1 MTMRT
6 FPELSRRRFLLGAS
20 SLALFAGLAPA
31 RGVRAAPPL
40 AGYPFTLG
48 VAAGDPW
55 PDGFVIWTR
64 LAPRPLHEHGGMP
77 MVAVPVKWQVAE
89 DAHFARVVQSGEYL
103 ARPELGHSVHVEVAG
118 LQPARPYWYR
128 FMIDGGDASATGSA
142 RTAPRAGAIP
152 ERLRIAVAGC
162 QAYFHGWF
170 DAYRHLG
177 EEPELDALFHYGDYI
192 YEGSEAA
199 SRKAGYAIRDA
210 AGNPVERLHHGD
222 ELYTLD
228 DYRRRY
234 AQYKSDTDLQAA
246 HAAVAFICSF
256 DDHEVDNDWNGPW
269 DQDRTPP
276 ELFALRRLHAMQA
289 WYENSPVRRAQLPR
303 ADGGTAYFR
312 RLDYGNL
319 LRMHVLDTR
328 SHRSNQ
334 ICPNPRSL
342 AKCRFEQGQD
352 SSILGAEQEAWLHA
366 GLGGGSRWNLI
377 AQQVWVMPLQG
388 RDPDGRLH
396 GAYEDKWDGFPDSRR
411 RLLQGIHDR
420 KLGNVVIAT
429 GDAHMNA
436 VAEVPLR
443 DDERDGPAVATE
455 FLATSIS
462 SNGDGA
468 VDSPSVRRFGQAD
481 NPFLKLIDNL
491 RGYHVHEISATQ
503 WRTDI
508 RVMDQVQRKG
518 GRISTRASFIVEPHV
533 PRLHRA

>member
-1 MTMRT
+1 MRT

-89 DAHFARVVQSGEYL
+89 DAHFARVVRSGEYL

-152 ERLRIAVAGC
+152 QRLRIAVAGC

-388 RDPDGRLH
+388 RDPDGPLH